1 MTPLGCLHFSFVK
14 VIPPLFKQSQHFSP
28 SVNSFC
34 KNEIKILHFY
44 QFSTSFMHVE
54 VKLIGPMPCLH
65 ALHKPSIACFFILSN
80 LDRTVYV
87 ESVTDSWVL
96 LLYVRP

>member
-1 MTPLGCLHFSFVK
+1 
-14 VIPPLFKQSQHFSP
+14 
-28 SVNSFC
+28 
-34 KNEIKILHFY
+34 
-44 QFSTSFMHVE
+44 MHVE

-87 ESVTDSWVL
+87 ESVSDSWVL